1 MEILKFRS
9 LKEIVEKRRIQT
21 TDLEKIFAKPVSD
34 KGHVSQIFKVLSKLN
49 NRKINHY
56 IYISMYLYIYVSMYL
71 SIIDHK
77 RRVTSLVVMG
87 LSGSAKNC
95 NLGSAICDP
104 ATRRGEIVY
113 RG

>member
-56 IYISMYLYIYVSMYL
+56 IYISMYLYIYMQIFEQTLDQRRY
-71 SIIDHK
+71 IDDK
-77 RRVTSLVVMG
+77 
-87 LSGSAKNC
+87 
-95 NLGSAICDP
+95 
-104 ATRRGEIVY
+104 
-113 RG
+113 